1 MRSVEFVNQRLTKS
15 PGLAI
20 VGLCVGLILAL
31 GSMPAA
37 GFAAPGRG
45 PSAAK
50 RKCAPQRATKRHK
63 RHSRVRPAK
72 ALTRTKAKRTR
83 RCKRAPVRTPAPVP
97 TPSVPQPAPE
107 PPPAADPPP
116 AVDEE
121 APSNRLAVKAGE
133 FYYVLSRPSVSAG
146 EVTVELNNYGEDPH
160 NLNLQRQDGEAEPV
174 LSIPVTGSSERDSAS
189 FDLPAG
195 TYRLW
200 CSLPTHDAKGM
211 NATLAVE

>member
-1 MRSVEFVNQRLTKS
+1 LTKS

-20 VGLCVGLILAL
+20 VGLCVGLTLAV

-37 GFAAPGRG
+37 GSAAPAGG
-45 PSAAK
+45 ASAAK
-50 RKCAPQRATKRHK
+50 RKCAPKRVTKRRT

-72 ALTRTKAKRTR
+72 ALTRTQAKRTR
-83 RCKRAPVRTPAPVP
+83 RCKRAPAPVP
-97 TPSVPQPAPE
+97 APGIPQPAPQ

-116 AVDEE
+116 AAEEE

-174 LSIPVTGSSERDSAS
+174 LSIPVTGATERDSAT

-195 TYRLW
+195 SYRLW

-211 NATLAVE
+211 NATLVVE